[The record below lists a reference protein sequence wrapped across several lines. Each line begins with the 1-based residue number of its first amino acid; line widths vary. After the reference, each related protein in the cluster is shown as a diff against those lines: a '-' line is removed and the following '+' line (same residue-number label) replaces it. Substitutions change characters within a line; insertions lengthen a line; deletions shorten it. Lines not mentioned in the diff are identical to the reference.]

1 MAKTKPTL
9 EDYIFD
15 METRPPERSIDGAD
29 DHMMTEQDVWQ
40 KLQKKEA
47 DLLLAA
53 ELGKALLEKNEE
65 LTKQQEKLIEE
76 YSTKLERLE
85 QEKHILRR
93 KLSEAESE
101 GDIRAQELESD
112 YNEIKSKMLSQETQ
126 IRQNER
132 EKNLLIE
139 ELTAQNA
146 RLTQQLQAAT
156 QTETQLQTKLQD
168 IKDQYSIQHSSLQN
182 HVNGVESLRDELD
195 MLVKSKEDLE
205 KRLQASLMEKDTL
218 CGSLDESRDRIH
230 SLQKQLRDQ
239 EMKMQTTIKNL
250 ERVQRENDTLTERL
264 ESGTNGERGHSSLQN
279 EMDCDDEFS
288 ESQFDHSHPLFKEAR
303 SVYNQL
309 KQLLLT
315 LQNNQDGDSGL
326 HSDLFLGST
335 CQSVGD
341 DLRQGMLASVTDDVI
356 NAIMGLDVVHIKTML
371 DESRTNG
378 MDQDEELRRRQ
389 DLIAELE
396 GKLSVIE
403 IELQSAI
410 EERNRARQDASESNL
425 AQDEV
430 VVQARADRD
439 AATAR
444 RTKAEVELAKNR
456 VELMQANSEL
466 LEAIQQKVELSEQ
479 LEQWQMDM
487 HELIE
492 EHMKKQLHDSLA
504 MKESSVTSVP
514 KKPNRFMGLFQQFQ
528 FQRSS

>member
-15 METRPPERSIDGAD
+15 METRPPERSVDDAD
-29 DHMMTEQDVWQ
+29 EHMMTEQDVWQ

-47 DLLLAA
+47 DLVLAA

-112 YNEIKSKMLSQETQ
+112 YNEIKSKMLAQETS

-156 QTETQLQTKLQD
+156 QNETQLQTKLQD

-205 KRLQASLMEKDTL
+205 KRLQTSLVEKDTL
-218 CGSLDESRDRIH
+218 IASLDESRDRIH

-250 ERVQRENDTLTERL
+250 ERVQRENDTLSERL
-264 ESGTNGERGHSSLQN
+264 ESGTNGERGLSSLQN

-341 DLRQGMLASVTDDVI
+341 DLRQGMLASVADDVI

-430 VVQARADRD
+430 VVQARNDRD

-504 MKESSVTSVP
+504 MKESPVTSVT

-528 FQRSS
+528 FQR